1 MSRKKMSLGFVV
13 YRTFVMSAILEPRTP
28 EGYLAQRH
36 HKAGLFSLKLYC
48 IVRTSF
54 CSLSSWFVW
63 SVVYLWSCFVWP
75 VLFDRAVDVYA
86 SGQDSF
92 GPVELDT
99 YTDAFLNHDNGFL
112 SEWFWFLTS
121 CVSSVQ
127 LCLEGKVPWAWF
139 LFPPTG
145 HISMDRNRASTEDF
159 LAFIHIDSSFF
170 FPRCEHT
177 VI

>member
-13 YRTFVMSAILEPRTP
+13 YWTFVMSAILEPRTP

-48 IVRTSF
+48 SVRTSF

-75 VLFDRAVDVYA
+75 VLFVRAVDVCA
-86 SGQDSF
+86 SGQYSF

-99 YTDAFLNHDNGFL
+99 YTDAFWNHDNRFL

-121 CVSSVQ
+121 CVSSVH
-127 LCLEGKVPWAWF
+127 LCLERFLEHDSYFLLLDIFPWIGIVQVVKIFWHSYTLTV
-139 LFPPTG
+139 LF
-145 HISMDRNRASTEDF
+145 
-159 LAFIHIDSSFF
+159 SSL
-170 FPRCEHT
+170 
-177 VI
+177 VVNIL